1 MNLFSAIQSLE
12 SLESLDNIIQ
22 TLTNGLLGRW
32 CRKPAIAETTA
43 TKCEPGLRQSFVT
56 KCSTPIALTMMI
68 MMMAMMI
75 MMMVMM
81 TMIIVII
88 PMATEK
94 MISMMMMKIKIL
106 LTFKL
111 AR

>member
-12 SLESLDNIIQ
+12 SLGSLDNIIQ

-32 CRKPAIAETTA
+32 SRKPATAVTTA

-56 KCSTPIALTMMI
+56 KYSTLIALT
-68 MMMAMMI
+68 MMI